1 MNFKTMMKTEMQQE
15 EACESKQSLTQTGQ
29 ISESLS
35 LSGALT
41 KEDEEMARSALSTF
55 TAKEEEIQK
64 RKMEVQERVLAQM
77 GRIEQ
82 ENRRLAT
89 IREEL
94 EALADPRKKEVTLV
108 QKKIDAANKE
118 LKTLGQS
125 CQKKER
131 EYKEALE
138 AFNEKNKEK
147 VDLVTRLME
156 LVNESEGLRLQKLE
170 ELSKNLETARK
181 DGPSSSLSPVY
192 KKKLLKNCCCWSPR
206 AIE

>member
-1 MNFKTMMKTEMQQE
+1 MQQE
-15 EACESKQSLTQTGQ
+15 EACESKQSLTQSGQ
-29 ISESLS
+29 ISENLS

-55 TAKEEEIQK
+55 MAKEEEIQK

-118 LKTLGQS
+118 LKTLRRTS
-125 CQKKER
+125 QKKVK
-131 EYKEALE
+131 Y
-138 AFNEKNKEK
+138 F
-147 VDLVTRLME
+147 D
-156 LVNESEGLRLQKLE
+156 
-170 ELSKNLETARK
+170 
-181 DGPSSSLSPVY
+181 
-192 KKKLLKNCCCWSPR
+192 
-206 AIE
+206 

>member
-170 ELSKNLETARK
+170 ELSKNLETVRLA
-181 DGPSSSLSPVY
+181 
-192 KKKLLKNCCCWSPR
+192 
-206 AIE
+206 

>member
-15 EACESKQSLTQTGQ
+15 EARESKQSLTQTGQ

-156 LVNESEGLRLQKLE
+156 LLNESEGLRLQKLE

-181 DGPSSSLSPVY
+181 DGPSSLSPVY
-192 KKKLLKNCCCWSPR
+192 QKKLLKNCCCWSPR

>member
-1 MNFKTMMKTEMQQE
+1 MKFKTMMQTEMQQE
-15 EACESKQSLTQTGQ
+15 EAGEGLQSVAQSGQ

-41 KEDEEMARSALSTF
+41 KEDEEMATSALSTF
-55 TAKEEEIQK
+55 MAKEEEIQK
-64 RKMEVQERVLAQM
+64 RKMEVQERVLAQL

-108 QKKIDAANKE
+108 QKKIDAVNKE
-118 LKTLGQS
+118 LKTLGQT

-138 AFNEKNKEK
+138 AFNERNKEK
-147 VDLVTRLME
+147 VELITRLME
-156 LVNESEGLRLQKLE
+156 VSTRVLFVEQF
-170 ELSKNLETARK
+170 
-181 DGPSSSLSPVY
+181 
-192 KKKLLKNCCCWSPR
+192 
-206 AIE
+206 